1 MTPRKATPER
11 LNAFSD
17 AVFAVVITILVLELR
32 PPEAPD
38 FSALLSLWPAAVS
51 YAVSYLFI
59 AIVRVN
65 HHHLLR
71 YSEVATARLIWVNFA
86 HLFSVSLMPFS
97 TAWIAETRLAAVPVS
112 LYAGDFVLV
121 NATYIALYWEVVD
134 KPRLKDVP
142 PRARRIMRMR
152 SVATLAIFAAAAFV
166 ALKYPSGGIALI
178 CLCLALYVR
187 PEALRI

>member
-1 MTPRKATPER
+1 MAPRKATPER
-11 LNAFSD
+11 LNALSD

-59 AIVRVN
+59 AIVWVN
-65 HHHLLR
+65 HHHLLG

-187 PEALRI
+187 PEAPRI